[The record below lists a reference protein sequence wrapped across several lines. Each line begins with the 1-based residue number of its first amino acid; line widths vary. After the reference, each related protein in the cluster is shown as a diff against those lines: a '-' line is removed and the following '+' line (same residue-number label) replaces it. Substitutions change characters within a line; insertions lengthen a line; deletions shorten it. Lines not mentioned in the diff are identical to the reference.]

1 MRTSHIPNTHY
12 RVAIDNNDCLFIVDD
27 YQDEMILR
35 ISPVTAS
42 SEELKARNFDSI
54 EEFQNV
60 EIRRIIEEELQ
71 MKMGGSFCPL
81 FITLS

>member
-35 ISPVTAS
+35 ISPITAS

-71 MKMGGSFCPL
+71 MKMEGSFSPL
-81 FITLS
+81 FFTLS

>member
-12 RVAIDNNDCLFIVDD
+12 RVAIDDNDYLFIVDD
-27 YQDEMILR
+27 YQDKMILS
-35 ISPVTAS
+35 ISPITAS

-71 MKMGGSFCPL
+71 MKMEGEFCPL

>member
-1 MRTSHIPNTHY
+1 MKTSHIPNTHY
-12 RVAIDNNDCLFIVDD
+12 RVTIDNDCLFIVDD
-27 YQDEMILR
+27 YQDKMILS
-35 ISPVTAS
+35 ISPITAS
-42 SEELKARNFDSI
+42 SEELKARNFDSM

-71 MKMGGSFCPL
+71 MKMEGSFCPL